1 MLGMHRRVRT
11 VCFPERYPQLV
22 PNPEMPWRDLSLPT
36 VTLRGPQGDGL
47 EIHMKSRTVAEG
59 DVKDYKG
66 MHFAWGEVV
75 TIEDGEELQHNVL
88 MGTDEPRQ
96 FADLLSHALATA
108 TIDRTV
114 SLFDDCMTL
123 RVHRTGQANWT
134 ITCRPVPLPAP
145 GATWRRFPEFAF
157 EVGRQE
163 IEHARRSLWDL
174 AAVIDK

>member
-1 MLGMHRRVRT
+1 M
-11 VCFPERYPQLV
+11 

-59 DVKDYKG
+59 DLKDYKG
-66 MHFAWGEVV
+66 MHFAWGQVV
-75 TIEDGEELQHNVL
+75 TSEDGEELQHNVL

-96 FADLLSHALATA
+96 LADLLSRALTTA

-123 RVHRTGQANWT
+123 RVSGNAEATWT
-134 ITCRPVPLPAP
+134 ITCRPVPLPP
-145 GATWRRFPEFAF
+145 PRATWRTFPEFTF
-157 EVGRQE
+157 EVGPQE
-163 IEHARRSLWDL
+163 IEDARRSLWEL
-174 AAVIDK
+174 AAVLDR